1 MAKILNIGSLNLDY
15 VYAVP
20 HFVAAGE
27 TLLASRRDVFAGGKG
42 LNQTVAAARAGA
54 KVFHGGAVG
63 ADGDML
69 LALLRDAGADVSAV
83 SRVDVPTGHA
93 IIQVSPQGENSIIIL
108 GGANR
113 AVSPETVEAALAK
126 VDAGDILLLQNEI
139 NGLDHIIRRA
149 AQKGLRVLFNPAPM
163 EDAVK
168 ALPLDLLDTLVV
180 NEGEGQALAGDMGQA
195 LAGDMDA
202 LREAYPDQKI
212 LLTQGSR
219 GATLWTG
226 TELIFQPAFPVKAVD
241 TTAAGD
247 CFLGYYAAALSEG
260 QPCAAALRLASAA
273 SALAVQKQGAAP
285 SIPIRGEVEA
295 FLKGTY

>member
-20 HFVAAGE
+20 HFVEAGE
-27 TLLASRRDVFAGGKG
+27 TMLSPHRDVFAGGKG

-54 KVFHGGAVG
+54 RVFHGGAVG

-69 LALLRDAGADVSAV
+69 LDLLRDAGADVSAV
-83 SRVDVPTGHA
+83 ARVDVPTGHA
-93 IIQVSPQGENSIIIL
+93 IIQVSPQGENAIIIL

-113 AVSPETVEAALAK
+113 SVSEETVEAALSK
-126 VDAGDILLLQNEI
+126 VAAGDILLLQNEI

-149 AQKGLRVLFNPAPM
+149 AQKGLRILFNPAPM
-163 EDAVK
+163 EAAVK
-168 ALPLDLLDTLVV
+168 KLPLELLDTLIV
-180 NEGEGQALAGDMGQA
+180 NEGEGKA

-202 LREAYPDQKI
+202 LRAACPDQRI
-212 LLTQGSR
+212 LLTRGSR
-219 GATLWTG
+219 GAALWTG
-226 TELIFQPAFPVKAVD
+226 SELLFQPAFPVQAVD

-247 CFLGYYAAALSEG
+247 CFLGYYAAALAEDL
-260 QPCAAALRLASAA
+260 PYDRALRLAAAA

-285 SIPIRGEVEA
+285 SIPLRADVED
-295 FLKGTY
+295 FLS

>member
-1 MAKILNIGSLNLDY
+1 MSKILNIGSLNLDY

-20 HFVAAGE
+20 HFVEAGE

-63 ADGDML
+63 ADGGML
-69 LALLRDAGADVSAV
+69 LDLLKDAGADVSAV
-83 SRVDVPTGHA
+83 ARADVPTGHA
-93 IIQVSPQGENSIIIL
+93 IIQVSPQGENAIIIL

-113 AVSPETVEAALAK
+113 AVGPETVEAALAK

-139 NGLDHIIRRA
+139 NGLGDIIRRA
-149 AQKGLRVLFNPAPM
+149 SEKGLRILFNPAPM
-163 EDAVK
+163 EASVK
-168 ALPLDLLDTLVV
+168 ELPLELLDTLIV
-180 NEGEGQALAGDMGQA
+180 NEGEGKA

-202 LREAYPDQKI
+202 LRAAYPKQKI
-212 LLTQGSR
+212 LLTRGSR

-226 TELIFQPAFPVKAVD
+226 SELLFQPAFRVKAVD

-260 QPCAAALRLASAA
+260 LPYAQALRLAAAA

-285 SIPIRGEVEA
+285 SIPMRSEVEA
-295 FLKGTY
+295 FIKGIK

>member
-27 TLLASRRDVFAGGKG
+27 TLLATRRDVFAGGKG

-54 KVFHGGAVG
+54 QVFHGGAVG

-69 LALLRDAGADVSAV
+69 LDLLRDAGADVSAV

-93 IIQVSPQGENSIIIL
+93 IIEVNPQGENSIIIL

-139 NGLDHIIRRA
+139 NGLDAIIRRA
-149 AQKGLRVLFNPAPM
+149 AEKGLRILFNPAPM
-163 EDAVK
+163 EAAVK
-168 ALPLDLLDTLVV
+168 ELPLHLLDTLIV
-180 NEGEGQALAGDMGQA
+180 NEGEGRALG
-195 LAGDMDA
+195 GDMDA
-202 LREAYPDQKI
+202 LRAAYPHQKI

-219 GATLWTG
+219 GASLWTG
-226 TELIFQPAFPVKAVD
+226 SERLFQPAFPVKAVD

-247 CFLGYYAAALSEG
+247 CFLGYYAAALAENL
-260 QPCAAALRLASAA
+260 PYADALRLASAA

-285 SIPIRGEVEA
+285 SIPIRREVED
-295 FLKGTY
+295 FLKGIY

>member
-27 TLLASRRDVFAGGKG
+27 TLLATRRDVFAGGKG

-54 KVFHGGAVG
+54 QVFHGGAVG

-69 LALLRDAGADVSAV
+69 LDLLRDAGADVSAV

-93 IIQVSPQGENSIIIL
+93 IIEVNPQGENSIIIL

-139 NGLDHIIRRA
+139 NGLDAIIRRA
-149 AQKGLRVLFNPAPM
+149 AEKGLRILFNPAPM
-163 EDAVK
+163 EAAVK
-168 ALPLDLLDTLVV
+168 ELPLHLLDTLIV
-180 NEGEGQALAGDMGQA
+180 NEGEGRALG
-195 LAGDMDA
+195 GDMDA
-202 LREAYPDQKI
+202 LWAAYPHQKI

-226 TELIFQPAFPVKAVD
+226 SERLFQPAFPVKAVD

-247 CFLGYYAAALSEG
+247 CFLGYYAAALAENL
-260 QPCAAALRLASAA
+260 PYADALRLASAA
-273 SALAVQKQGAAP
+273 SALAVQRQGAAP
-285 SIPIRGEVEA
+285 SIPIRREVEV
-295 FLKGTY
+295 FLKGIY

>member
-27 TLLASRRDVFAGGKG
+27 TLLATRRDVFAGGKG

-54 KVFHGGAVG
+54 QVFHGGAVG

-69 LALLRDAGADVSAV
+69 LDLLRDAGADVSAV

-93 IIQVSPQGENSIIIL
+93 IIEVNPQGENSIIIL

-139 NGLDHIIRRA
+139 NGLDAIIRRA
-149 AQKGLRVLFNPAPM
+149 AEKGLRILFNPAPM
-163 EDAVK
+163 EAAVK
-168 ALPLDLLDTLVV
+168 ELPLHLLDTLIV
-180 NEGEGQALAGDMGQA
+180 NEGEGRALG
-195 LAGDMDA
+195 GDMDA
-202 LREAYPDQKI
+202 LRAAYPRQKI

-226 TELIFQPAFPVKAVD
+226 SERLFQPAFPVKAVD

-247 CFLGYYAAALSEG
+247 CFLGYYAAALAENL
-260 QPCAAALRLASAA
+260 PYADALRLASAA
-273 SALAVQKQGAAP
+273 SALAVQRQGAAP
-285 SIPIRGEVEA
+285 SIPIRREVEG
-295 FLKGTY
+295 FLKGIY

>member
-20 HFVAAGE
+20 HFVEAGE
-27 TLLASRRDVFAGGKG
+27 TLLSGRRDVFPGGKG

-54 KVFHGGAVG
+54 KVYHGGAVG

-69 LALLRDAGADVSAV
+69 LDLLKSAGADVSAV
-83 SRVDVPTGHA
+83 ARVDVPTGHA
-93 IIQVSPQGENSIIIL
+93 IIQVSPQGENAIIIL

-113 AVSPETVEAALAK
+113 SVSPDTVKDALDK
-126 VDAGDILLLQNEI
+126 VAAGDILLLQNEI
-139 NGLDHIIRRA
+139 NGLDRIIRRA
-149 AQKGLRVLFNPAPM
+149 AEKGLRILFNPAPM
-163 EDAVK
+163 ESAVK
-168 ALPLDLLDTLVV
+168 DLPLALLDTLVV
-180 NEGEGQALAGDMGQA
+180 NEGEGKA

-202 LREAYPDQKI
+202 LKAAYPDQKI

-219 GATLWTG
+219 GASLWTG
-226 TELIFQPAFPVKAVD
+226 SELLSQPAFPVQAVD

-247 CFLGYYAAALSEG
+247 CFLGYYAAALAEDLPYA
-260 QPCAAALRLASAA
+260 QALKLAAAA

-285 SIPIRGEVEA
+285 SIPLRAEVEA
-295 FLKGTY
+295 FLRGK

>member
-20 HFVAAGE
+20 HFVEAGE
-27 TLLASRRDVFAGGKG
+27 TLLSGRRDVFPGGKG

-54 KVFHGGAVG
+54 EVYHGGAVG

-69 LALLRDAGADVSAV
+69 LDLLQNAGADVSAV
-83 SRVDVPTGHA
+83 ARVDVPTGHA
-93 IIQVSPQGENSIIIL
+93 IIQVSPKGENAIIIL

-113 AVSPETVEAALAK
+113 AVSPETVETALSK

-139 NGLDHIIRRA
+139 NGLGFIIRRA
-149 AQKGLRVLFNPAPM
+149 AEKGLRILFNPAPM
-163 EDAVK
+163 EAAVK
-168 ALPLDLLDTLVV
+168 DLPLELLDTLIV
-180 NEGEGQALAGDMGQA
+180 NEGEGKA

-202 LREAYPDQKI
+202 LIAAYPHQKI

-219 GATLWTG
+219 GATLWNG
-226 TELIFQPAFPVKAVD
+226 SELLFQPAFPVKAVD

-247 CFLGYYAAALSEG
+247 CFLGYYAAALAEG
-260 QPCAAALRLASAA
+260 LSYAHALRLAAAA

-285 SIPIRGEVEA
+285 SIPTRAEVEA
-295 FLKGTY
+295 FLTDK

>member
-20 HFVAAGE
+20 HFVEAGE
-27 TLLASRRDVFAGGKG
+27 TLLSSRRDVFPGGKG

-54 KVFHGGAVG
+54 KVYHGGAVG

-69 LALLRDAGADVSAV
+69 LDLLKSAGADVSAV
-83 SRVDVPTGHA
+83 ARVDVPTGHA
-93 IIQVSPQGENSIIIL
+93 IIQVSPQGENAIIIL

-113 AVSPETVEAALAK
+113 AVSDETVTAALDK
-126 VDAGDILLLQNEI
+126 VGPGDILLLQNEI
-139 NGLDHIIRRA
+139 NGLDRIIRRA
-149 AQKGLRVLFNPAPM
+149 AEKGLRILFNPAPM
-163 EDAVK
+163 ESAVK
-168 ALPLDLLDTLVV
+168 DLPLALLDTLVV
-180 NEGEGQALAGDMGQA
+180 NEGEGKA

-202 LREAYPDQKI
+202 LKAAYPDQKI

-226 TELIFQPAFPVKAVD
+226 SELLFQPAFPVQAVD

-247 CFLGYYAAALSEG
+247 CFLGYYAAALAEDLPYA
-260 QPCAAALRLASAA
+260 QALQLAAAA

-285 SIPIRGEVEA
+285 SIPLRAEVEA
-295 FLKGTY
+295 FLREK

>member
-27 TLLASRRDVFAGGKG
+27 TLLATRRDVFAGGKG

-54 KVFHGGAVG
+54 QVFHGGAVG

-69 LALLRDAGADVSAV
+69 LDLLRDAGADVSAV

-93 IIQVSPQGENSIIIL
+93 IIEVNPQGENSIIIL

-139 NGLDHIIRRA
+139 NGLDAIIRRA
-149 AQKGLRVLFNPAPM
+149 AEKGLRILFNPAPM
-163 EDAVK
+163 EAAVK
-168 ALPLDLLDTLVV
+168 ELPLHLLDTLIV
-180 NEGEGQALAGDMGQA
+180 NEGEGRALG
-195 LAGDMDA
+195 GDMDA
-202 LREAYPDQKI
+202 LRAAYPRQKI

-226 TELIFQPAFPVKAVD
+226 SERLFQPAFPVKAVD

-247 CFLGYYAAALSEG
+247 CFLGYYAAALAENL
-260 QPCAAALRLASAA
+260 PYADALRLASAA

-285 SIPIRGEVEA
+285 SIPIRREVEG
-295 FLKGTY
+295 FLKGIY

>member
-20 HFVAAGE
+20 HFVTAGE

-54 KVFHGGAVG
+54 KVFHAGAVG

-69 LALLRDAGADVSAV
+69 LDLLRDAGADVSAV

-93 IIQVSPQGENSIIIL
+93 VIQVTPQGENAILIL

-113 AVSPETVEAALAK
+113 SVSADAVEGALGK
-126 VDAGDILLLQNEI
+126 VAAGDILLLQNEI
-139 NGLDHIIRRA
+139 NGLDAILRRA
-149 AQKGLRVLFNPAPM
+149 AEKGLRILFNPAPM
-163 EDAVK
+163 EAAVK
-168 ALPLDLLDTLVV
+168 ELPLHLLDTLIV
-180 NEGEGQALAGDMGQA
+180 NEGEGKA

-202 LREAYPDQKI
+202 LRAAYPRQKI
-212 LLTQGSR
+212 LLTRGSR

-226 TELIFQPAFPVKAVD
+226 SELLFQPAFPVKALD

-260 QPCAAALRLASAA
+260 QPYARALRLASAA
-273 SALAVQKQGAAP
+273 SALAVQRRGAAP
-285 SIPIRGEVEA
+285 SIPIRREVET
-295 FLKGTY
+295 FLARTRES

>member
-27 TLLASRRDVFAGGKG
+27 TLLATRRDVFAGGKG

-54 KVFHGGAVG
+54 QVFHGGAVG

-69 LALLRDAGADVSAV
+69 LDLLRDAGADVSAV

-93 IIQVSPQGENSIIIL
+93 IIEVNPQGENSIIIL

-139 NGLDHIIRRA
+139 NGLDAIIRRA
-149 AQKGLRVLFNPAPM
+149 ADKGLRILFNPAPM
-163 EDAVK
+163 EAAVK
-168 ALPLDLLDTLVV
+168 ELPLHLLDTLIV
-180 NEGEGQALAGDMGQA
+180 NEGEGRALG
-195 LAGDMDA
+195 GDMDA
-202 LREAYPDQKI
+202 LRAPYPRQKI

-226 TELIFQPAFPVKAVD
+226 SERLFQPAFPVKAVD

-247 CFLGYYAAALSEG
+247 CFLGYYAAALAENL
-260 QPCAAALRLASAA
+260 PYADALRLASAA
-273 SALAVQKQGAAP
+273 SALAVQRQGAAP
-285 SIPIRGEVEA
+285 SIPLRGEVEG
-295 FLKGTY
+295 FLRGRE

>member
-27 TLLASRRDVFAGGKG
+27 TLLATRRDVFAGGKG

-54 KVFHGGAVG
+54 QVFHGGAVG

-69 LALLRDAGADVSAV
+69 LDLLRDAGADVSAV

-93 IIQVSPQGENSIIIL
+93 IIEVNPQGENSIIIL

-139 NGLDHIIRRA
+139 NGLDTIIRRA
-149 AQKGLRVLFNPAPM
+149 AEKGLRILFNPAPM
-163 EDAVK
+163 EAAVK
-168 ALPLDLLDTLVV
+168 ELPLHLLDTLIV
-180 NEGEGQALAGDMGQA
+180 NEGEGRALG
-195 LAGDMDA
+195 GDMDA
-202 LREAYPDQKI
+202 LRAAYPHQKI

-219 GATLWTG
+219 GASLWTG
-226 TELIFQPAFPVKAVD
+226 SERLFQPAFPVHAVD

-247 CFLGYYAAALSEG
+247 CFLGYYAAALAETL
-260 QPCAAALRLASAA
+260 PYADALRLASAA
-273 SALAVQKQGAAP
+273 SALAVQRQGAAP
-285 SIPIRGEVEA
+285 SIPIRREVED
-295 FLKGTY
+295 FLKGIK

>member
-27 TLLASRRDVFAGGKG
+27 TLLSSRRDVFAGGKG

-54 KVFHGGAVG
+54 EVCHGGAVG

-69 LALLRDAGADVSAV
+69 LDLLRDAGADVSAV
-83 SRVDVPTGHA
+83 ARVDVPTGHA
-93 IIQVSPQGENSIIIL
+93 VIQVSPQGENAIIIL

-113 AVSPETVEAALAK
+113 AVSPETVGIALEK
-126 VDAGDILLLQNEI
+126 VGPGDILLLQNEI

-149 AQKGLRVLFNPAPM
+149 ARKGLRILFNPAPM

-168 ALPLDLLDTLVV
+168 DLPLELLDTLIV
-180 NEGEGQALAGDMGQA
+180 NEGEGKA

-202 LREAYPDQKI
+202 LKAAYPNQKI

-219 GATLWTG
+219 GASLWTG
-226 TELIFQPAFPVKAVD
+226 SEVLFQPAFPVEAVD

-247 CFLGYYAAALSEG
+247 CFLGYYAAALSENL
-260 QPCAAALRLASAA
+260 PYAAALRFAAGA
-273 SALAVQKQGAAP
+273 SALAVQRPGAAP
-285 SIPIRGEVEA
+285 SIPIRSEVEA
-295 FLKGTY
+295 YLREIK

>member
-27 TLLASRRDVFAGGKG
+27 TLLATRRDVFAGGKG

-54 KVFHGGAVG
+54 QVFHGGAVG

-69 LALLRDAGADVSAV
+69 LDLLRDAGADVSAV

-93 IIQVSPQGENSIIIL
+93 IIEVNPQGENSIIIL

-139 NGLDHIIRRA
+139 NGLDAILRRA
-149 AQKGLRVLFNPAPM
+149 AEKGLRILFNPAPM
-163 EDAVK
+163 EAAVK
-168 ALPLDLLDTLVV
+168 ELPLHLLDTLIV
-180 NEGEGQALAGDMGQA
+180 NEGEG
-195 LAGDMDA
+195 
-202 LREAYPDQKI
+202 K
-212 LLTQGSR
+212 
-219 GATLWTG
+219 
-226 TELIFQPAFPVKAVD
+226 
-241 TTAAGD
+241 
-247 CFLGYYAAALSEG
+247 
-260 QPCAAALRLASAA
+260 
-273 SALAVQKQGAAP
+273 ALAVQRRGAAP
-285 SIPIRGEVEA
+285 SIPIRREVEA
-295 FLKGTY
+295 FLARTRES

>member
-27 TLLASRRDVFAGGKG
+27 TLLATRRDVFAGGKG

-54 KVFHGGAVG
+54 QVFHGGAVG

-69 LALLRDAGADVSAV
+69 LDLLRDAGADVSAV

-93 IIQVSPQGENSIIIL
+93 IIEVNPQGENSIIIL

-139 NGLDHIIRRA
+139 NGLDAIIRRA
-149 AQKGLRVLFNPAPM
+149 ADKGLRILFNPAPM
-163 EDAVK
+163 EAAVK
-168 ALPLDLLDTLVV
+168 ELPLHLLDTLIV
-180 NEGEGQALAGDMGQA
+180 NEGEGRALG
-195 LAGDMDA
+195 GDMDA
-202 LREAYPDQKI
+202 LRAAYPRQKI

-226 TELIFQPAFPVKAVD
+226 SERLFQPAFPVKAVD

-247 CFLGYYAAALSEG
+247 CFLGYYAAALAENL
-260 QPCAAALRLASAA
+260 PYADALRLASAA
-273 SALAVQKQGAAP
+273 SALAVQRQGAAP
-285 SIPIRGEVEA
+285 SIPIRREVEV
-295 FLKGTY
+295 FLKGIY

>member
-27 TLLASRRDVFAGGKG
+27 TLLATRRDVFAGGKG

-54 KVFHGGAVG
+54 QVFHGGAVG

-69 LALLRDAGADVSAV
+69 LDLLRDAGADVSAI

-93 IIQVSPQGENSIIIL
+93 IIEVNPQGENSIIIL

-139 NGLDHIIRRA
+139 NGLDAIIRRA
-149 AQKGLRVLFNPAPM
+149 AEKGLRVLFNPAPM
-163 EDAVK
+163 EAAVK
-168 ALPLDLLDTLVV
+168 ELPLHLLDTLIV
-180 NEGEGQALAGDMGQA
+180 NEGEGRALG
-195 LAGDMDA
+195 GDMDA
-202 LREAYPDQKI
+202 LRAAYPHQKI

-226 TELIFQPAFPVKAVD
+226 SERLFQPAFPVKAVD

-247 CFLGYYAAALSEG
+247 CFLGYYAAALAEG
-260 QPCAAALRLASAA
+260 LPYAAALRLAAGA
-273 SALAVQKQGAAP
+273 SALSVQRQGAAP

>member
-27 TLLASRRDVFAGGKG
+27 TLLSSRRDVFAGGKG

-54 KVFHGGAVG
+54 EVCHGGAVG

-69 LALLRDAGADVSAV
+69 LDLLRDAGADVSAV
-83 SRVDVPTGHA
+83 ARVDVPTGHA
-93 IIQVSPQGENSIIIL
+93 VIQVSPQGENAIIIL

-113 AVSPETVEAALAK
+113 AVSPETVGIALEK
-126 VDAGDILLLQNEI
+126 VGPGDILLLQNEI

-149 AQKGLRVLFNPAPM
+149 ARKGLRILFNPAPM
-163 EDAVK
+163 EKAVK
-168 ALPLDLLDTLVV
+168 DLPLELLDTLIV
-180 NEGEGQALAGDMGQA
+180 NEGEGKA

-202 LREAYPDQKI
+202 LKAAYPNQKI

-219 GATLWTG
+219 GASLWTG
-226 TELIFQPAFPVKAVD
+226 SEVIFQPAFPVKAVD

-247 CFLGYYAAALSEG
+247 CFLGYYAAALAEDL
-260 QPCAAALRLASAA
+260 PYADALR
-273 SALAVQKQGAAP
+273 P
-285 SIPIRGEVEA
+285 RG
-295 FLKGTY
+295 KG

>member
-20 HFVAAGE
+20 HFVTAGE

-54 KVFHGGAVG
+54 EVLHGGAVG

-69 LALLRDAGADVSAV
+69 LDLLRDAGADVSAV
-83 SRVDVPTGHA
+83 ARVDVPTGHA
-93 IIQVSPQGENSIIIL
+93 VIQVSPQGENAILIL

-113 AVSPETVEAALAK
+113 AVSPETVGIALEK
-126 VDAGDILLLQNEI
+126 VGPGDILLLQNEI

-149 AQKGLRVLFNPAPM
+149 AQKGLRILFNPAPM
-163 EDAVK
+163 EEAVK
-168 ALPLDLLDTLVV
+168 DLPLELLDTLIV
-180 NEGEGQALAGDMGQA
+180 NEGEGKA

-202 LREAYPDQKI
+202 LKAAYPNQKI

-219 GATLWTG
+219 GASLWTG
-226 TELIFQPAFPVKAVD
+226 SEVLFQPAFPVEAVD

-247 CFLGYYAAALSEG
+247 CFLGYYAAALAEG
-260 QPCAAALRLASAA
+260 LPYAAALRLAAAA
-273 SALAVQKQGAAP
+273 SALSVQRQGAAP
-285 SIPIRGEVEA
+285 SIPLRGEVED
-295 FLKGTY
+295 FLKGTD

>member
-20 HFVAAGE
+20 HFVEAGE

-54 KVFHGGAVG
+54 EVCHGGAVG

-69 LALLRDAGADVSAV
+69 LDLLKSAGADVSAV
-83 SRVDVPTGHA
+83 ARADVPTGHA

-113 AVSPETVEAALAK
+113 AVSEETVEAALDK
-126 VDAGDILLLQNEI
+126 VDPGDILLLQNEI
-139 NGLDHIIRRA
+139 NGLDLIIRRA
-149 AQKGLRVLFNPAPM
+149 AKKGLRILFNPAPM
-163 EDAVK
+163 EAAVK
-168 ALPLDLLDTLVV
+168 ELPLELLDTLIV
-180 NEGEGQALAGDMGQA
+180 NEGEGKALAGDMN
-195 LAGDMDA
+195 A
-202 LREAYPDQKI
+202 LRAAYPDQKI

-219 GATLWTG
+219 GATLWNG
-226 TELIFQPAFPVKAVD
+226 SELLFQPAFPVKAVD

-247 CFLGYYAAALSEG
+247 CFLGYYAAALAEG
-260 QPCAAALRLASAA
+260 LPYARALKLATAA

-285 SIPIRGEVEA
+285 SIPLRSEVES
-295 FLKGTY
+295 FLKGMD